1 MMLARACCSG
11 ADSWTGAGKLIGAVV
26 SGTLEADVLRIA
38 TTWSRFEQVR
48 LELEFFEW
56 IARNQSQ
63 SVPRPI
69 KLAWMTVDTGERL
82 DRLCDR
88 FQPADVLLGGPVTE
102 YARLAS
108 TGNLAPLDGEES
120 RFWGTARRSVIALA
134 GGRPEPPSGL
144 AFDDPRTDPQTLAWA
159 TGQLSKSGWSEGY
172 AKLVSFF
179 GHASHKP
186 GWRSGSALAAY
197 GRGEAEATL
206 RAIVL
211 DDASKADDTDPTSV
225 SWDEGV
231 ATCRKSLHPDLART
245 FLRFLAETREV
256 RPGADTIGRD
266 ADASGLMADL
276 LGSTLVDAQDELVSA
291 WTTLDRQGTNAP
303 SSARAWL
310 TESPPW
316 PPASVERLQKRGGE
330 DALTMVEDLA
340 GQIAPDPAVRL
351 ALLQSWLRPRRLI
364 DDALIAELSSA
375 AAGRLVR
382 EPRFRSWLRAEW
394 TAWASQRYRRVA
406 RLASAAGSVSD
417 AGPSRSTLP

>member
-1 MMLARACCSG
+1 MAGCSG

-26 SGTLEADVLRIA
+26 SGTLEADVLRVA
-38 TTWSRFEQVR
+38 TTWSRSEQVR
-48 LELEFFEW
+48 LELEFIEW
-56 IARNQSQ
+56 IARNQPP

-69 KLAWMTVDTGERL
+69 KLAWMTMDTGERL

-88 FQPADVLLGGPVTE
+88 FQPADVLLGGSVTE

-108 TGNLAPLDGEES
+108 TGKLAPLDGEKPP
-120 RFWGTARRSVIALA
+120 FWGAARRSVIVLS
-134 GGRPEPPSGL
+134 GGRPEPPSRL

-159 TGQLSKSGWSEGY
+159 TGQLSKLGWGEGY
-172 AKLVSFF
+172 AKLVSLF
-179 GHASHKP
+179 GHATHTP

-197 GRGEAEATL
+197 QRGEAEATPWAIAVDDSA
-206 RAIVL
+206 RAGI
-211 DDASKADDTDPTSV
+211 ADSTGV
-225 SWDEGV
+225 EWDEGV
-231 ATCRKSLHPDLART
+231 AVCRASLHPALART
-245 FLRFLAETREV
+245 FLRFLAETRGV
-256 RPGADTIGRD
+256 RLGANTLGRD
-266 ADASGLMADL
+266 PDASGLMADL
-276 LGSTLVDAQDELVSA
+276 LGATLVDAQDELVSA
-291 WTTLDRQGTNAP
+291 WTTLDRQGSNAP

-330 DALTMVEDLA
+330 DALTLVEDLA

-375 AAGRLVR
+375 AEGRLVR

-394 TAWASQRYRRVA
+394 TAWARQRYRRVA
-406 RLASAAGSVSD
+406 RLAPAAGSVSD